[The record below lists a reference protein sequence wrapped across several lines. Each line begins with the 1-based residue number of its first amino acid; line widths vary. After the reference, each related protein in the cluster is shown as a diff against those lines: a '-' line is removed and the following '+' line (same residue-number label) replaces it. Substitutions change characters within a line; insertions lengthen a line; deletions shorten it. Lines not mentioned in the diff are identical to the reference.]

1 MDFIIWILFIAVVG
15 LIGLRLVNQ
24 EKFNQLKD
32 FVKSK
37 ISS

>member
-1 MDFIIWILFIAVVG
+1 MDFLIWILFIAVVG

>member
-1 MDFIIWILFIAVVG
+1 MDFIIWMLFIAVVG

>member
-1 MDFIIWILFIAVVG
+1 MDFLIWILFIAVVG

-32 FVKSK
+32 FVKNRYTR
-37 ISS
+37 

>member
-15 LIGLRLVNQ
+15 LIGLRLVNR

-32 FVKSK
+32 FVKNRYTR
-37 ISS
+37 